1 MNLVNVREGS
11 TDLLVPE
18 HREGPGPKSASV
30 EVFYNPAMEFNRDVS
45 ISFLRA
51 LDKNP
56 RVLDAMA
63 ASGARGVRIA
73 KEVDAEEVVLL
84 DVSESAVELIGKN
97 IELNQ
102 VSAEVI
108 NSSLEVHIPKNR
120 YRYDYIDIDPFGSPV
135 HHYPT
140 AVKFVARGGIVAV
153 SATDTAVLCGTYPKK
168 CIRRYSSKPKNN
180 WCRHENGLRILISYC
195 VREAARYHRAATPL
209 LSYYDGHH
217 FRTYLKV
224 EEGANK
230 ADVCL
235 NQSESYEFEKYYW
248 RSGDEVGPLWSGE
261 LFDQKILSK
270 LEPIGKLRKETLE
283 LWKAESEMPI
293 FFYDG
298 NILGK
303 YFERAPI
310 PMKDMLDKLR
320 ATGHRASRTH
330 FSPTG
335 FKTDAGKDE
344 VAELF

>member
-1 MNLVNVREGS
+1 MNLVNVREGN
-11 TDLLVPE
+11 TELLVPE
-18 HREGPGPKSASV
+18 HKEGPGPKSARV

-45 ISFLRA
+45 ISFLNS
-51 LDKNP
+51 LDKEP
-56 RVLDAMA
+56 KVLDAMA
-63 ASGARGVRIA
+63 ATGARGVRIA
-73 KEVDAEEVVLL
+73 NEVDAEEVVLL
-84 DVSESAVELIGKN
+84 DVSESAVDLIKN
-97 IELNQ
+97 NIRLND
-102 VSAEVI
+102 VSAEVV
-108 NSSLEVHIPKNR
+108 NSSLEVHIPKHR

-140 AVKFVARGGIVAV
+140 AVKFVSRGGIVAV

-180 WCRHENGLRILISYC
+180 WCRHENGLRILIAYC
-195 VREAARYHRAATPL
+195 VREAARYHRAATPV

-224 EEGANK
+224 DEGAKK

-235 NQSESYEFEKYYW
+235 DQLENYEFEKYYW
-248 RSGDEVGPLWSGE
+248 KPGDKVGPLWSGE
-261 LFDQKILSK
+261 LFDRKTLGK
-270 LEPIGKLRKETLE
+270 LEPVGKLDEDTLDI
-283 LWKAESEMPI
+283 WKSESGMPV

-310 PMKDMLDKLR
+310 PIKDILENLR
-320 ATGHRASRTH
+320 DDGYRVSRTH

-335 FKTDAGKDE
+335 FKTNAPKDE
-344 VAELF
+344 LRGLF